1 MMNYLRIRFLISVI
15 FIFLLFSG
23 CGIIDYYFLKPKPQT
38 PLELLEAGE
47 EALSEKNY
55 DRAIEYFE
63 KMKDKYPFSP
73 YTVRAELLLG
83 DSYFYAKK
91 YEEAET
97 AYKEFESLH
106 PGHKNIDYVIFQIG
120 MSNFYQ
126 KPSIDLPQLCIH
138 EAISYFTR
146 LIEAYPK
153 SQYVQKAKEMVKKC
167 RYILAKH
174 EIYVANFYFRTKR
187 YKGAWKRYLYIQQ
200 NFPEFKDILEYSK
213 YMAKI
218 AHIKYELKLSE
229 EKREKKYGGFWTK
242 IKRWL

>member
-1 MMNYLRIRFLISVI
+1 MRIRFVI
-15 FIFLLFSG
+15 FSIFFCMLFSG
-23 CGIIDYYFLKPKPQT
+23 CGVIDYYFLKPKPQT
-38 PLELLEAGE
+38 PLELLEAGQD
-47 EALSEKNY
+47 ALNEKNF
-55 DRAIEYFE
+55 DRAIEYFQ
-63 KMKDKYPFSP
+63 KLKDKYPFSP
-73 YTVRAELLLG
+73 YTVRAELLLA

-120 MSNFYQ
+120 MCNFYQ

-138 EAISYFTR
+138 EAISYFTK
-146 LIEAYPK
+146 LIEAYPRSK
-153 SQYVQKAKEMVKKC
+153 YVPKAKKLLRRC

-200 NFPEFKDILEYSK
+200 NFPEFKDIVEYSK
-213 YMAKI
+213 YMARI
-218 AHIKYELKLSE
+218 AYIKYDLKSSE
-229 EKREKKYGGFWTK
+229 EKREKEYGGLWTK

>member
-1 MMNYLRIRFLISVI
+1 MRIRFII
-15 FIFLLFSG
+15 FSLFFCILCSS
-23 CGIIDYYFLKPKPQT
+23 CGVIDYYFLKPKPQT

-47 EALSEKNY
+47 DALSEKNF
-55 DRAIEYFE
+55 DRAIEYFQ
-63 KMKDKYPFSP
+63 KIKDKYPFSP
-73 YTVRAELLLG
+73 YTVTAELLLA

-120 MSNFYQ
+120 ICNFYQ
-126 KPSIDLPQLCIH
+126 KPSIDHPQVCIY
-138 EAISYFTR
+138 EAISYFTK
-146 LIEAYPK
+146 LIEAYPNSK
-153 SQYVQKAKEMVKKC
+153 YVPKAKKFLKKC

-187 YKGAWKRYLYIQQ
+187 YKGAWKRFLYIQQ
-200 NFPEFKDILEYSK
+200 NFSEFKDIVEYAK

-218 AHIKYELKLSE
+218 AYIKSDLKSSE
-229 EKREKKYGGFWTK
+229 EKREKEYGGLWTK
-242 IKRWL
+242 IKTWL